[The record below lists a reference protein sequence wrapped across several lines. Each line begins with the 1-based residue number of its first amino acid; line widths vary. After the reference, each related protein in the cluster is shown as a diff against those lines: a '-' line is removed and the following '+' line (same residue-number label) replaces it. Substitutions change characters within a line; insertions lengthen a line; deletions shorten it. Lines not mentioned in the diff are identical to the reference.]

1 MEWVKAEMLKTEM
14 LKTEMLRGRERSAAA
29 E

>member
-14 LKTEMLRGRERSAAA
+14 LKTEMLRGRERSVAA